1 VFKPWPRVLAV
12 AIALATAGP
21 FGYAYGEPATQ
32 QQTLRFDLP
41 AASLGETINAIARQ
55 SGQVVSLEPELVRDK
70 RAPAVRGEFTA
81 AQALQQVLVGSGLAL
96 RVTESGNFSVQP
108 AAEDNAVL
116 ELGAVTVTGQ
126 GLGAETEGSGSYTT
140 GSASTATKL
149 GLSLRETPQSVT
161 VITRQR
167 MDDQGMTNIEDA
179 VRSTPGIFVN
189 NSGGVARTSF
199 TSRGFDVDT
208 IMYDGF
214 PTSLLT
220 YLPSSTANLAMY
232 DRVEV
237 VRGATGL
244 AQGAGN
250 PAAAINL
257 VYKRPTSVFQG
268 DVSTSIGSWDD
279 YGVSADVGGP
289 LNETGTV
296 RGRVVASYQDSQD
309 FRDDVEHDHELFY
322 ATGEVDLSDDT
333 TLTLRAYRQR
343 NHTNLFWGGLPIA
356 ADGGHLG
363 VSRDTFLGN
372 DWEYRDEHTTGVS
385 STLEHNFANGWK
397 LRVAALYAD
406 TDVDVLASSI
416 WDSRRYLWAESME
429 QLESGLD
436 AFVSG
441 PFQLLGREHEL
452 VVGAS
457 KRRLEYTNGDTGG
470 GYLPGTV
477 DPYNWNPSGS
487 PKPDLAI
494 DSSTSTDVTTQ
505 DSTYLTT
512 RLSLAD
518 PLKLILGGRLDWYD
532 YDQADGSAG
541 DYKVV
546 RNVTKYAGLIYELDQ
561 HHSVYASYTDIFKPQ
576 TSKDISGKS
585 IEPIVGEN
593 YEVGLKGEY
602 FDGDLNASIA
612 LFQIDQTNRA
622 VALDDQSTCP
632 TYPSESCYEAAG
644 LVRSNGIEVEVQGAI
659 TADWQVGAGYTYV
672 NAEYKKDA
680 DPARE
685 GTRFDTYSPKQM
697 FKLSTMYTLP
707 GDLNQWRVGGS
718 VYQQSRIYNA
728 SQTNEQSAYAIAD
741 AVLGFKATRQLDLQ
755 LNVNN
760 LFDKTYYRSIA
771 TGTWGPYDIYGDPR
785 NFKLTAKYAF

>member
-1 VFKPWPRVLAV
+1 
-12 AIALATAGP
+12 
-21 FGYAYGEPATQ
+21 
-32 QQTLRFDLP
+32 
-41 AASLGETINAIARQ
+41 
-55 SGQVVSLEPELVRDK
+55 
-70 RAPAVRGEFTA
+70 
-81 AQALQQVLVGSGLAL
+81 
-96 RVTESGNFSVQP
+96 
-108 AAEDNAVL
+108 
-116 ELGAVTVTGQ
+116 
-126 GLGAETEGSGSYTT
+126 
-140 GSASTATKL
+140 
-149 GLSLRETPQSVT
+149 
-161 VITRQR
+161 
-167 MDDQGMTNIEDA
+167 
-179 VRSTPGIFVN
+179 
-189 NSGGVARTSF
+189 
-199 TSRGFDVDT
+199 
-208 IMYDGF
+208 
-214 PTSLLT
+214 
-220 YLPSSTANLAMY
+220 
-232 DRVEV
+232 
-237 VRGATGL
+237 
-244 AQGAGN
+244 
-250 PAAAINL
+250 
-257 VYKRPTSVFQG
+257 
-268 DVSTSIGSWDD
+268 
-279 YGVSADVGGP
+279 
-289 LNETGTV
+289 
-296 RGRVVASYQDSQD
+296 
-309 FRDDVEHDHELFY
+309 
-322 ATGEVDLSDDT
+322 
-333 TLTLRAYRQR
+333 
-343 NHTNLFWGGLPIA
+343 
-356 ADGGHLG
+356 
-363 VSRDTFLGN
+363 
-372 DWEYRDEHTTGVS
+372 
-385 STLEHNFANGWK
+385 
-397 LRVAALYAD
+397 
-406 TDVDVLASSI
+406 
-416 WDSRRYLWAESME
+416 ME
-429 QLESGLD
+429 QLERGLD